1 MRNLLLIIMLFLGVS
16 CKQDGPVEPV
26 TPETEFK
33 VTLPDGIKNEWE
45 IGDKISVISL
55 KNGSIATVDSFAAQS
70 KGRTVSFSGSYT
82 GAANASLLVVYP
94 AMENTSGKVYE
105 SAPLYDNDGGFFRV
119 VEGTGYVLF
128 APKEGMTVMQ
138 QKNDDASGLE
148 QICFLMTGSS
158 AAILQSEGEVSL
170 QEKTSLVRLELD
182 ASALGKGET
191 VKSVSLAMDE
201 GTPFTV
207 YRGSI
212 SLTGSGSQWVTN
224 EPSGRFEMSLGNFVP
239 GKTLS
244 VYVPVFPNVG
254 NASLAGAS
262 ERMLSVRVKTDNGTA
277 YAAYHII
284 PAGSRDYGL
293 AAGNNLNIQAK
304 LDLSNE
310 VDSEEPV
317 IKSVRK
323 IMEKGVSG
331 IYKDGDV
338 LYVGA
343 AGILYSLDISDPK
356 DPKQIGSVTFPGSV
370 RQVTVCN
377 GKAVVSARDTG
388 VWIFDV
394 SDPAHISLITRYD
407 GIELS
412 TGIDMAGDCIFVGE
426 RQTGVEFV
434 DARDLSKP
442 QHIRVI
448 KTPESQTVF
457 YQNGYLYSGEWA
469 AGQVSIFN
477 AKDMNNIQLVKTINL
492 QGYGDGLWVT
502 GDRLYA
508 STGHHH
514 KNHAPKVQD
523 GDGHGVEIW
532 DVSNP
537 ENPVFISR
545 VEFDIFYRSG
555 ADWWLVR
562 PSGDGKTLFCG
573 DVFNGLYVV
582 DITNERSPK
591 IIHHWEPLGNSPS
604 NKKNAVNSIALADGV
619 AYVSV
624 GNEGLYLMESSRARS
639 SKRDRGTP
647 PVNLSA
653 RYRYDT
659 PSDSHFNAWVP
670 DRRGAVKGAAAYG
683 DALFVGCGDAGL
695 YTVRKNS
702 SGKLYSTAHLDIP
715 FAGGVAIQGDKLYV
729 ARGHEGL
736 GVYRIGSDLSL
747 TQIDLLKTKLNPSN
761 PADQFSYWVSVP
773 NDKYVANGCRKSGY
787 QFIATTGTSEK
798 PTYTFQRQYSLNL
811 NYNRYISDKASTEG
825 KLVYATRSGLVW
837 VDLSSTSSVPSP
849 VVNEDLK
856 NNLTE
861 GATLYRNNQ
870 FLLTRSQTLCTI
882 APGGSEILQT
892 SEANNAFTGIPRW
905 ESGYDVLVCNFV
917 NRFVSKIDTRNFASP
932 SLEFTE
938 STIGYPEPGI
948 FWNGKCVVPCG
959 YQGLLVEK

>member
-1 MRNLLLIIMLFLGVS
+1 MRNLLIILMLFLGVS
-16 CKQDGPVEPV
+16 CKQEGPVEPV
-26 TPETEFK
+26 APETAFK
-33 VTLPDGIKNEWE
+33 VTLPDGLKKEWE
-45 IGDKISVISL
+45 TGDKISVISL
-55 KNGSIATVDSFAAQS
+55 KNGSIATVDSFTACN
-70 KGRTVSFSGSYT
+70 KGRSVSFSGNYT

-105 SAPLYDNDGGFFRV
+105 SAPLHGNETGFFRA

-128 APKEGMTVMQ
+128 APKEGMTFIQ
-138 QKNDDASGLE
+138 QKNDDTTGLE

-158 AAILQSEGEVSL
+158 AAILKADGEVTL
-170 QEKTSLVRLELD
+170 QEKTSILRLELD
-182 ASALGKGET
+182 SSALGKGET
-191 VKSVSLAMDE
+191 VKSVSLIMSD
-201 GTPFTV
+201 GTPFTSC
-207 YRGSI
+207 RGSL
-212 SLTGSGSQWVTN
+212 SLTGSSSQWVTN
-224 EPSGRFEMSLGNFVP
+224 DPSSRFDIDLGNFVP
-239 GKTLS
+239 GNILS
-244 VYVPVFPNVG
+244 IYVPIFPNAAD
-254 NASLAGAS
+254 ASLAGVS
-262 ERMLSVRVKTDNGTA
+262 DRMLSVRVRTDNGTA
-277 YAAYHII
+277 YAASHVI
-284 PAGSRDYGL
+284 PAGSKDYGL
-293 AAGNNLNIQAK
+293 AAGRQVDIQLK
-304 LDLSNE
+304 LAVSHE
-310 VDSEEPV
+310 VEPEGPV
-317 IKSVRK
+317 IKSVKK
-323 IMEKGVSG
+323 IMEKGVTSL
-331 IYKDGDV
+331 YKDGDV

-343 AGILYSLDISDPK
+343 AGVLYSLDISDPK
-356 DPKQIGSVTFPGSV
+356 NPKQVGSVTFPGSV

-394 SDPAHISLITRYD
+394 SDPANMSLITRYD

-457 YQNGYLYSGEWA
+457 YQNGYLYSGEWS

-477 AKDMNNIQLVKTINL
+477 AKDMSNIQLVKTINL

-545 VEFDIFYRSG
+545 VEFDIFYISG

-582 DITNERSPK
+582 DITNERTPK

-624 GNEGLYLMESSRARS
+624 GNEGLYLMESSRAKS

-695 YTVRKNS
+695 YTVKKNS
-702 SGKLYSTAHLDIP
+702 SGKLYSTARLDIP

-747 TQIDLLKTKLNPSN
+747 TQIDLLKTKLNPSR
-761 PADQFSYWVSVP
+761 PADQFSYWVSAP
-773 NDKYVANGCRKSGY
+773 NDKYVVNGCRKSGY
-787 QFIATTGTSEK
+787 QFLAITGSSAK
-798 PTYTFQRQYSLNL
+798 PTYTFRRQYGLNVS
-811 NYNRYISDKASTEG
+811 YNRYISEKTSSDGFLA
-825 KLVYATRSGLVW
+825 YATRSGLAW
-837 VDLSSTSSVPSP
+837 INLNNTSAVAAPE
-849 VVNEDLK
+849 VREDLK

-861 GATLYRNNQ
+861 GATLYRDNK
-870 FLLTRSQTLCTI
+870 FLLTRSHSLCTI
-882 APGGSEILQT
+882 APGGSEIIQT
-892 SEANNAFTGIPRW
+892 SEANPAFAGIPRW

-932 SLEFTE
+932 SLTFTE
-938 STIGYPEPGI
+938 STVGYPEPGI

>member
-1 MRNLLLIIMLFLGVS
+1 MRNLLIILMLFLGVS
-16 CKQDGPVEPV
+16 CKQEEPVEPV
-26 TPETEFK
+26 APETVFT
-33 VTLPDGIKNEWE
+33 VTLPDGLKKEWE
-45 IGDKISVISL
+45 TGDKISVISL
-55 KNGSIATVDSFAAQS
+55 KNGSIATVDSFTARS
-70 KGRTVSFSGSYT
+70 KGRSVSFSGNYT

-105 SAPLYDNDGGFFRV
+105 SAPLYGNETGFFRA

-128 APKEGMTVMQ
+128 APKEGMTFIQ
-138 QKNDDASGLE
+138 QKNDDTTGLE
-148 QICFLMTGSS
+148 RICFLMTGSS
-158 AAILQSEGEVSL
+158 AAILKADGEVTL
-170 QEKTSLVRLELD
+170 QEKTSILRLELD
-182 ASALGKGET
+182 SSALGKGET
-191 VKSVSLAMDE
+191 VKSVSLIMSD
-201 GTPFTV
+201 GTPFTSC
-207 YRGSI
+207 RGSL
-212 SLTGSGSQWVTN
+212 SLTGSSSQWVTN
-224 EPSGRFEMSLGNFVP
+224 DPSSRFDIDLGNFVP
-239 GKTLS
+239 GNILS
-244 VYVPVFPNVG
+244 IYVPIFPNAAD
-254 NASLAGAS
+254 ASLAGVS
-262 ERMLSVRVKTDNGTA
+262 DRMLSVRVRTDNGTA
-277 YAAYHII
+277 YAASHVI
-284 PAGSRDYGL
+284 PAGSKDYGL
-293 AAGNNLNIQAK
+293 AAGRQVDIQAK
-304 LDLSNE
+304 LAISHE
-310 VDSEEPV
+310 AEPEEPV
-317 IKSVRK
+317 IKSVKK
-323 IMEKGVSG
+323 IMDKGVTG
-331 IYKDGDV
+331 LYKDGDV

-343 AGILYSLDISDPK
+343 AGVLYSLDISDPK
-356 DPKQIGSVTFPGSV
+356 NPKQVGSVTFPGSV

-394 SDPAHISLITRYD
+394 SDPANMSLITRYD

-457 YQNGYLYSGEWA
+457 YQNGYLYSGEWS

-477 AKDMNNIQLVKTINL
+477 AKDMSNIQLVKTINL

-545 VEFDIFYRSG
+545 VEFDIFYISG

-582 DITNERSPK
+582 DITNERNPK

-624 GNEGLYLMESSRARS
+624 GNEGLYLMESSRAKS
-639 SKRDRGTP
+639 SRRDRGTP

-695 YTVRKNS
+695 YTVKKNS
-702 SGKLYSTAHLDIP
+702 SGKLYSTARLDIP

-747 TQIDLLKTKLNPSN
+747 TQIDLLKTKLNPSR
-761 PADQFSYWVSVP
+761 PADQFSYWVSAP
-773 NDKYVANGCRKSGY
+773 NDKYVVNGCRKSGY
-787 QFIATTGTSEK
+787 QFLAITGSSAQ
-798 PTYTFQRQYSLNL
+798 PTYTFRRQYGLNVS
-811 NYNRYISDKASTEG
+811 YNRYISEKTSTDG
-825 KLVYATRSGLVW
+825 FLAYATRSGLAW
-837 VDLSSTSSVPSP
+837 INLNNTSAVAAPE
-849 VVNEDLK
+849 VREDLK

-861 GATLYRNNQ
+861 GATLYRDNK
-870 FLLTRSQTLCTI
+870 FLLTRSHSLCTI
-882 APGGSEILQT
+882 APGGSEIIQT
-892 SEANNAFTGIPRW
+892 SEANPAFAGIPRW

-932 SLEFTE
+932 SLTFTE
-938 STIGYPEPGI
+938 STVGYPEPGI

>member
-1 MRNLLLIIMLFLGVS
+1 MRNLLIILMLFLGVS
-16 CKQDGPVEPV
+16 CKQEGPVEPV
-26 TPETEFK
+26 APETVFK
-33 VTLPDGIKNEWE
+33 ATLPDGLKKEWE
-45 IGDKISVISL
+45 TGDKISVISL
-55 KNGSIATVDSFAAQS
+55 KNGSIATVDSFTARS
-70 KGRTVSFSGSYT
+70 KGRSVSFSGNYT

-105 SAPLYDNDGGFFRV
+105 SAPLYGNETGFFRA

-128 APKEGMTVMQ
+128 APKEGMTFIQ
-138 QKNDDASGLE
+138 QKNDDTTGLE

-158 AAILQSEGEVSL
+158 AAILKADGEVTL
-170 QEKTSLVRLELD
+170 QEKTSILRLELD
-182 ASALGKGET
+182 SSALGKGET
-191 VKSVSLAMDE
+191 VKSVSLIMSD
-201 GTPFTV
+201 GTPFTSC
-207 YRGSI
+207 RGSL
-212 SLTGSGSQWVTN
+212 SLTGSSSQWVTN
-224 EPSGRFEMSLGNFVP
+224 DPSSRFDIDLGNFVP
-239 GKTLS
+239 GNILS
-244 VYVPVFPNVG
+244 IYVPIFPNAAD
-254 NASLAGAS
+254 ASLAGVS
-262 ERMLSVRVKTDNGTA
+262 DRMLSVRVRTDNGTA
-277 YAAYHII
+277 YAASHVI
-284 PAGSRDYGL
+284 PAGSKDYGL
-293 AAGNNLNIQAK
+293 AAGRQVDIQLK
-304 LDLSNE
+304 LAVSHE
-310 VDSEEPV
+310 VEPEEPV
-317 IKSVRK
+317 IKSVKK
-323 IMEKGVSG
+323 IMDKGVTG
-331 IYKDGDV
+331 LYKDGDV

-343 AGILYSLDISDPK
+343 AGVLYSLDISDPK
-356 DPKQIGSVTFPGSV
+356 NPKQVGSVTFPGSV

-377 GKAVVSARDTG
+377 GKAVVSGRDTG

-394 SDPAHISLITRYD
+394 SDPANMSLITRYD

-457 YQNGYLYSGEWA
+457 YQNGYLYSGEWS

-545 VEFDIFYRSG
+545 VEFDIFYISG

-582 DITNERSPK
+582 DITNERNPK

-624 GNEGLYLMESSRARS
+624 GNEGLYLMESSRAKS

-695 YTVRKNS
+695 YTVKKNS
-702 SGKLYSTAHLDIP
+702 SGKLYSTARLDIP

-747 TQIDLLKTKLNPSN
+747 TQIDLLKTKLNPSK
-761 PADQFSYWVSVP
+761 PADQFSYWVSAP
-773 NDKYVANGCRKSGY
+773 NDKYVVNGCRKSGY
-787 QFIATTGTSEK
+787 QFLAITGSSAQ
-798 PTYTFQRQYSLNL
+798 PTYTFRRQYGLNVS
-811 NYNRYISDKASTEG
+811 YNRYISEKTSTDG
-825 KLVYATRSGLVW
+825 FLAYATRSGLAW
-837 VDLSSTSSVPSP
+837 INLNNTSAVAAPE
-849 VVNEDLK
+849 VREDLK

-861 GATLYRNNQ
+861 GATLYRDNK
-870 FLLTRSQTLCTI
+870 FLLTRSHSLCTI
-882 APGGSEILQT
+882 APGGSEIIQT
-892 SEANNAFTGIPRW
+892 SEANNAFAGIPRW

-932 SLEFTE
+932 SLTFTE
-938 STIGYPEPGI
+938 STVGYPEPGI

>member
-1 MRNLLLIIMLFLGVS
+1 MRNLLIILMLFLGVS
-16 CKQDGPVEPV
+16 CKQEEPVEPV
-26 TPETEFK
+26 APETVFT
-33 VTLPDGIKNEWE
+33 VTLPDGLKKEWE
-45 IGDKISVISL
+45 TGDKISVISL
-55 KNGSIATVDSFAAQS
+55 KNGSVATVDSFTARS
-70 KGRTVSFSGSYT
+70 KGRSVSFSGNYT

-105 SAPLYDNDGGFFRV
+105 SAPLYGNETGFFRA

-128 APKEGMTVMQ
+128 APKEGMTFIQ
-138 QKNDDASGLE
+138 QKNDDTTGLE

-158 AAILQSEGEVSL
+158 AAILKADGEVTL
-170 QEKTSLVRLELD
+170 QEKTSILRLELD
-182 ASALGKGET
+182 SSALGKGET
-191 VKSVSLAMDE
+191 VKSVSLIMSD
-201 GTPFTV
+201 GTPFTSC
-207 YRGSI
+207 RGSL
-212 SLTGSGSQWVTN
+212 SLTGSSSQWVTN
-224 EPSGRFEMSLGNFVP
+224 DPSSRFDIDLGNFVP
-239 GKTLS
+239 GDILS
-244 VYVPVFPNVG
+244 IYVPIFPNAAD
-254 NASLAGAS
+254 ASLAGVS
-262 ERMLSVRVKTDNGTA
+262 DRMLSVRVRTDNGTA
-277 YAAYHII
+277 YAASHVI
-284 PAGSRDYGL
+284 PAGSKDYGL
-293 AAGNNLNIQAK
+293 AAGRQVDIQLK
-304 LDLSNE
+304 LAVSHE
-310 VDSEEPV
+310 VEPEEPV
-317 IKSVRK
+317 IKSVKK
-323 IMEKGVSG
+323 IMEKGVTG
-331 IYKDGDV
+331 LYKDGNV

-343 AGILYSLDISDPK
+343 AGVLYSLDISDPK
-356 DPKQIGSVTFPGSV
+356 NPKQVGSVTFPGSV

-377 GKAVVSARDTG
+377 GKAVVSGRDTG

-394 SDPAHISLITRYD
+394 SDPANMSLITRYD

-457 YQNGYLYSGEWA
+457 YQNGYLYSGEWS

-545 VEFDIFYRSG
+545 VEFDIFYISG

-582 DITNERSPK
+582 DITNERNPK

-624 GNEGLYLMESSRARS
+624 GNEGLYLMESSRAKS

-695 YTVRKNS
+695 YTVKKNS
-702 SGKLYSTAHLDIP
+702 SGKLYSTARLDIP

-747 TQIDLLKTKLNPSN
+747 TQIDLLKTKLNPSK
-761 PADQFSYWVSVP
+761 PADQFSYWVSAP
-773 NDKYVANGCRKSGY
+773 NDKYVVNGCRKSGY
-787 QFIATTGTSEK
+787 QFLAITGSSAQ
-798 PTYTFQRQYSLNL
+798 PTYTFRRQYGLNVS
-811 NYNRYISDKASTEG
+811 YNRYISEKTSSDGFLA
-825 KLVYATRSGLVW
+825 YATRSGLAW
-837 VDLSSTSSVPSP
+837 INLNNTSAVAAPE
-849 VVNEDLK
+849 VREDLK

-861 GATLYRNNQ
+861 GATLYRDNK
-870 FLLTRSQTLCTI
+870 FLLTRSHSLCTI
-882 APGGSEILQT
+882 APGGSEIIQT
-892 SEANNAFTGIPRW
+892 SEANNAFAGIPRW

-932 SLEFTE
+932 SLTFTE
-938 STIGYPEPGI
+938 STVGYPEPGI

>member
-1 MRNLLLIIMLFLGVS
+1 MRNLLIILMLFLGVS
-16 CKQDGPVEPV
+16 CKQEEPVEPV
-26 TPETEFK
+26 APETVFK
-33 VTLPDGIKNEWE
+33 VTLPDGLKKEWE
-45 IGDKISVISL
+45 TGDKISVISL
-55 KNGSIATVDSFAAQS
+55 KNGSIATVDSFTARS
-70 KGRTVSFSGSYT
+70 KGRSVSFSGNYT

-105 SAPLYDNDGGFFRV
+105 SAPLYGNETGFFRA

-128 APKEGMTVMQ
+128 APKEGMTFIQ
-138 QKNDDASGLE
+138 QKNDDTTGLE

-158 AAILQSEGEVSL
+158 AAILKADGEVTL
-170 QEKTSLVRLELD
+170 QEKTSILRLELD
-182 ASALGKGET
+182 SSALGKGET
-191 VKSVSLAMDE
+191 VKSMSLIMSD
-201 GTPFTV
+201 GTPFTSC
-207 YRGSI
+207 RGSL
-212 SLTGSGSQWVTN
+212 SLTGSSSQWVTN
-224 EPSGRFEMSLGNFVP
+224 DPSSRFDIDLGNFVP
-239 GKTLS
+239 GNILS
-244 VYVPVFPNVG
+244 IYVPIFPNAAD
-254 NASLAGAS
+254 ASLAGVS
-262 ERMLSVRVKTDNGTA
+262 DRMLSVRVRTDNGTA
-277 YAAYHII
+277 YAASHVI
-284 PAGSRDYGL
+284 PAGSKDYGL
-293 AAGNNLNIQAK
+293 AAGRQVDIQAK
-304 LDLSNE
+304 LAISHE
-310 VDSEEPV
+310 AEPEEPV
-317 IKSVRK
+317 IKSVKK
-323 IMEKGVSG
+323 IMEKGVTSL
-331 IYKDGDV
+331 YKDGDV

-343 AGILYSLDISDPK
+343 AGVLYSLDISDPK
-356 DPKQIGSVTFPGSV
+356 NPKQVGSVTFPGSV

-394 SDPAHISLITRYD
+394 SDPANMSLITRYD

-457 YQNGYLYSGEWA
+457 YQNGYLYSGEWS

-477 AKDMNNIQLVKTINL
+477 AKDMSNIQLVKTINL

-545 VEFDIFYRSG
+545 VEFDIFYISG

-582 DITNERSPK
+582 DITNERNPK

-624 GNEGLYLMESSRARS
+624 GNEGLYLMESSRAKS

-695 YTVRKNS
+695 YTVKKNS
-702 SGKLYSTAHLDIP
+702 SGKLYSTARLDIP

-747 TQIDLLKTKLNPSN
+747 TQIDLLKTKLNPSK
-761 PADQFSYWVSVP
+761 PADQFSYWVSAP
-773 NDKYVANGCRKSGY
+773 NDKYVVNGCRKSGY
-787 QFIATTGTSEK
+787 QFLAITGSSAK
-798 PTYTFQRQYSLNL
+798 PTYTFRRQYGLNVS
-811 NYNRYISDKASTEG
+811 YNRYISEKTSTDG
-825 KLVYATRSGLVW
+825 FLAYATRSGLAW
-837 VDLSSTSSVPSP
+837 INLNNTSAVAAPE
-849 VVNEDLK
+849 VREDLK

-861 GATLYRNNQ
+861 GATLYRDNK
-870 FLLTRSQTLCTI
+870 FLLTRSHSLCTI
-882 APGGSEILQT
+882 APGGSEIIQT
-892 SEANNAFTGIPRW
+892 SEANPAFAGIPRW

-932 SLEFTE
+932 SLTFTE
-938 STIGYPEPGI
+938 STVGYPEPGI

>member
-1 MRNLLLIIMLFLGVS
+1 MRNLLIILMLFLGVS
-16 CKQDGPVEPV
+16 CKQEGPVEPV
-26 TPETEFK
+26 APETVFK
-33 VTLPDGIKNEWE
+33 ATLPDGLKKEWE
-45 IGDKISVISL
+45 TGDKISVISL
-55 KNGSIATVDSFAAQS
+55 KNGSIATVDSFTARS
-70 KGRTVSFSGSYT
+70 KGRSVSFSGNYT

-105 SAPLYDNDGGFFRV
+105 SAPLYGNETGFFRA

-128 APKEGMTVMQ
+128 APKEGMTFIQ
-138 QKNDDASGLE
+138 QKNDDTTGLE
-148 QICFLMTGSS
+148 QICFLMIGSS
-158 AAILQSEGEVSL
+158 AAILKADGEVTL
-170 QEKTSLVRLELD
+170 QEKTSILRLELD
-182 ASALGKGET
+182 SSALGKGET
-191 VKSVSLAMDE
+191 VKSMSLIMSD
-201 GTPFTV
+201 GTPFTSC
-207 YRGSI
+207 RGSL
-212 SLTGSGSQWVTN
+212 SLTGSSSQWVTN
-224 EPSGRFEMSLGNFVP
+224 DPSSRFDIDLGNFVP
-239 GKTLS
+239 GNILS
-244 VYVPVFPNVG
+244 IYVPIFPNAAD
-254 NASLAGAS
+254 ASLAGVS
-262 ERMLSVRVKTDNGTA
+262 DRMLSVRVRTDNGTA
-277 YAAYHII
+277 YAASHVI
-284 PAGSRDYGL
+284 PAGSKDYGL
-293 AAGNNLNIQAK
+293 AAGRQVDIQAK
-304 LDLSNE
+304 LAISHE
-310 VDSEEPV
+310 AEPEEPV
-317 IKSVRK
+317 IKSVKK
-323 IMEKGVSG
+323 IMEKGVTG
-331 IYKDGDV
+331 LYKDGDV

-343 AGILYSLDISDPK
+343 AGVLYSLDISDPK
-356 DPKQIGSVTFPGSV
+356 NPKQVGSVTFPGSV

-377 GKAVVSARDTG
+377 GKAVVSGRDTG

-394 SDPAHISLITRYD
+394 SDPANMSLITRYD

-457 YQNGYLYSGEWA
+457 YQNGYLYSGEWS

-545 VEFDIFYRSG
+545 VEFDIFYISG

-582 DITNERSPK
+582 DITNERNPK

-624 GNEGLYLMESSRARS
+624 GNEGLYLMESSRAKS
-639 SKRDRGTP
+639 SRRDRGTP

-695 YTVRKNS
+695 YTVKKNS
-702 SGKLYSTAHLDIP
+702 SGKLYSTARLDIP

-736 GVYRIGSDLSL
+736 GVYRIGADLSL
-747 TQIDLLKTKLNPSN
+747 TQIELLKTQLNPSR
-761 PADQFSYWVSVP
+761 PADQFSYWVSAP
-773 NDKYVANGCRKSGY
+773 NDKYVVNGCRKSGY
-787 QFIATTGTSEK
+787 QFLAITGSSAK
-798 PTYTFQRQYSLNL
+798 PTYTFRRQYALNVS
-811 NYNRYISDKASTEG
+811 YNRYISEKTSSDGFLA
-825 KLVYATRSGLVW
+825 YATRSGLAW
-837 VDLSSTSSVPSP
+837 INLNNTSAVAAPE
-849 VVNEDLK
+849 VREDLK

-861 GATLYRNNQ
+861 GATLYRDNK
-870 FLLTRSQTLCTI
+870 FLLTRSHSLCTI
-882 APGGSEILQT
+882 APGGSEIIQT
-892 SEANNAFTGIPRW
+892 SEANPAFAGIPRW

-932 SLEFTE
+932 SLTFTE
-938 STIGYPEPGI
+938 STVGYPEPGI

>member
-1 MRNLLLIIMLFLGVS
+1 MRNLLIILMLFLGVS
-16 CKQDGPVEPV
+16 CKQEGPVEPV
-26 TPETEFK
+26 APETVFK
-33 VTLPDGIKNEWE
+33 VTLPDGLKKEWE
-45 IGDKISVISL
+45 TGDKISVISL
-55 KNGSIATVDSFAAQS
+55 KNGSIATVDSFTARS
-70 KGRTVSFSGSYT
+70 KGRSVSFSGNYT

-105 SAPLYDNDGGFFRV
+105 SAPLYGNETGFFRA

-128 APKEGMTVMQ
+128 APKEGMTFIQ
-138 QKNDDASGLE
+138 QKNDDTTGLE

-158 AAILQSEGEVSL
+158 AAILKADGDVTL
-170 QEKTSLVRLELD
+170 QEKTSILRLELD
-182 ASALGKGET
+182 SSALGKGET
-191 VKSVSLAMDE
+191 VKSVSLIMSD
-201 GTPFTV
+201 GTPFTSC
-207 YRGSI
+207 RGSL
-212 SLTGSGSQWVTN
+212 SLTGSSSQWVTN
-224 EPSGRFEMSLGNFVP
+224 DPSSRFDIDLGNFVP
-239 GKTLS
+239 GNILS
-244 VYVPVFPNVG
+244 IYVPIFPNAAD
-254 NASLAGAS
+254 ASLAGVS
-262 ERMLSVRVKTDNGTA
+262 DRMLSVRVRTDNGTA
-277 YAAYHII
+277 YAASYVI
-284 PAGSRDYGL
+284 PAGSKDYGL
-293 AAGNNLNIQAK
+293 AAGRQVDIQAK
-304 LDLSNE
+304 LAISHE
-310 VDSEEPV
+310 AEPEEPV
-317 IKSVRK
+317 IKSVKK
-323 IMEKGVSG
+323 IMEKGVTG
-331 IYKDGDV
+331 LYKDGDV

-343 AGILYSLDISDPK
+343 AGVLYSLDISDPK
-356 DPKQIGSVTFPGSV
+356 NPKQVGSVTFPGSV

-377 GKAVVSARDTG
+377 GKAVVSGRDTG

-394 SDPAHISLITRYD
+394 SDPANMSLITRYD

-457 YQNGYLYSGEWA
+457 YQNGYLYSGEWS

-477 AKDMNNIQLVKTINL
+477 AKDMSNIQLVKTINL

-545 VEFDIFYRSG
+545 VEFDIFYISG

-582 DITNERSPK
+582 DITNERNPK

-624 GNEGLYLMESSRARS
+624 GNEGLYLMESSRAKS
-639 SKRDRGTP
+639 SRRDRGTP

-695 YTVRKNS
+695 YTVKKNS
-702 SGKLYSTAHLDIP
+702 SGKLYSTARLDIP

-747 TQIDLLKTKLNPSN
+747 TQIDLLKTKLNPSK
-761 PADQFSYWVSVP
+761 PADQFSYWVSAP
-773 NDKYVANGCRKSGY
+773 NDKYVVNGCRKSGY
-787 QFIATTGTSEK
+787 QFLAITGSSAQ
-798 PTYTFQRQYSLNL
+798 PTYTFRRQYGLNVS
-811 NYNRYISDKASTEG
+811 YNRYISEKTSTDG
-825 KLVYATRSGLVW
+825 FLAYATRSGLAW
-837 VDLSSTSSVPSP
+837 INLNNTSAVAAPE
-849 VVNEDLK
+849 VREDLK

-861 GATLYRNNQ
+861 GATLYRDNK
-870 FLLTRSQTLCTI
+870 FLLTRSHSLCTI
-882 APGGSEILQT
+882 APGGSEIIQT
-892 SEANNAFTGIPRW
+892 SEANPAFAGIPRW

-932 SLEFTE
+932 SLTFTE
-938 STIGYPEPGI
+938 STVGYPEPGI

>member
-1 MRNLLLIIMLFLGVS
+1 MRNLLIILMLFLGVS
-16 CKQDGPVEPV
+16 CKQEEPVEPV
-26 TPETEFK
+26 APETVFK
-33 VTLPDGIKNEWE
+33 VTLPDGLKKEWE
-45 IGDKISVISL
+45 TGDKISVISL
-55 KNGSIATVDSFAAQS
+55 KNGSIATVDSFTARS
-70 KGRTVSFSGSYT
+70 KGRSVSFSGSYT

-105 SAPLYDNDGGFFRV
+105 SAPLYGNETGFFRA

-128 APKEGMTVMQ
+128 APKEGMTFIQ
-138 QKNDDASGLE
+138 QKNDDTTGLE

-158 AAILQSEGEVSL
+158 AAILKADGEVTL
-170 QEKTSLVRLELD
+170 QEKTSILRLELD
-182 ASALGKGET
+182 SSALGKGET
-191 VKSVSLAMDE
+191 VKSVSLIMSD
-201 GTPFTV
+201 GTPFTSC
-207 YRGSI
+207 RGSL
-212 SLTGSGSQWVTN
+212 SLTGSSQWVTN
-224 EPSGRFEMSLGNFVP
+224 DPSSRFDIDLGNFIP
-239 GKTLS
+239 GNILS
-244 VYVPVFPNVG
+244 IYVPIFPNAAD
-254 NASLAGAS
+254 ASLAGVS
-262 ERMLSVRVKTDNGTA
+262 DRILSVRVRTDNGTA
-277 YAAYHII
+277 YAASHVI
-284 PAGSRDYGL
+284 PAGSKDYGL
-293 AAGNNLNIQAK
+293 AAGRQVDIQLK
-304 LDLSNE
+304 LAVSHE
-310 VDSEEPV
+310 VEPEGPV
-317 IKSVRK
+317 IKSVKK
-323 IMEKGVSG
+323 IMEKGVTG
-331 IYKDGDV
+331 LYKDGDV

-343 AGILYSLDISDPK
+343 AGVLYSLDISDPK
-356 DPKQIGSVTFPGSV
+356 NPKQVGSVTFPGSV

-377 GKAVVSARDTG
+377 GKAVVSGRDTG

-394 SDPAHISLITRYD
+394 SDPANMSLITRYD

-457 YQNGYLYSGEWA
+457 YQNGYLYSGEWS

-477 AKDMNNIQLVKTINL
+477 AKDMSNIQLVKTINL

-545 VEFDIFYRSG
+545 VEFDIFYISG

-624 GNEGLYLMESSRARS
+624 GNEGLYLMESSRAKS

-695 YTVRKNS
+695 YTVKKNS
-702 SGKLYSTAHLDIP
+702 SGKLYSTARLDIP

-736 GVYRIGSDLSL
+736 GVYRIGADLSL
-747 TQIDLLKTKLNPSN
+747 TQIDLLKTKLNPSR
-761 PADQFSYWVSVP
+761 PADQFSYWVSAP
-773 NDKYVANGCRKSGY
+773 NDKYVVNGCRKSGY
-787 QFIATTGTSEK
+787 QFLAITGSSAQ
-798 PTYTFQRQYSLNL
+798 PTYTFRRQYGLNVS
-811 NYNRYISDKASTEG
+811 YNRYISEKTSTDG
-825 KLVYATRSGLVW
+825 FLAYATRSGLAW
-837 VDLSSTSSVPSP
+837 INLNNTSAVAAPE
-849 VVNEDLK
+849 VREDLK

-861 GATLYRNNQ
+861 GATLYRDNK
-870 FLLTRSQTLCTI
+870 FLLTRSHSLCTI
-882 APGGSEILQT
+882 APGGSEIIQT
-892 SEANNAFTGIPRW
+892 SEANPAFAGIPRW

-932 SLEFTE
+932 SLTFTE
-938 STIGYPEPGI
+938 STVGYPEPGI

>member
-1 MRNLLLIIMLFLGVS
+1 MRNLLIILMLFLGVS
-16 CKQDGPVEPV
+16 CKQEGPVEPV
-26 TPETEFK
+26 APETVFK
-33 VTLPDGIKNEWE
+33 ATLPDGLKKEWE
-45 IGDKISVISL
+45 AGDKISVISL
-55 KNGSIATVDSFAAQS
+55 KNGSIATVDSFTARS
-70 KGRTVSFSGSYT
+70 KGRSVSFSGNYT

-105 SAPLYDNDGGFFRV
+105 SAPLYGNETGFFRA

-128 APKEGMTVMQ
+128 APKEGMTFIQ
-138 QKNDDASGLE
+138 QKNDDTTGLE

-158 AAILQSEGEVSL
+158 AAILKADGEVTL
-170 QEKTSLVRLELD
+170 QEKTSILRLELD
-182 ASALGKGET
+182 SSALGKGET
-191 VKSVSLAMDE
+191 VKSVSLIMSD
-201 GTPFTV
+201 GTPFTSC
-207 YRGSI
+207 RGSL
-212 SLTGSGSQWVTN
+212 SLTGSSSQWVTN
-224 EPSGRFEMSLGNFVP
+224 DPSSRFDIDLGNFVP
-239 GKTLS
+239 GNILS
-244 VYVPVFPNVG
+244 IYVPIFPNAAD
-254 NASLAGAS
+254 ASLAGVS
-262 ERMLSVRVKTDNGTA
+262 DRMLSVRVRTDNGTA
-277 YAAYHII
+277 YAASHVI
-284 PAGSRDYGL
+284 PAGSKDYGL
-293 AAGNNLNIQAK
+293 AAGRQVDIQAK
-304 LDLSNE
+304 LAISHE
-310 VDSEEPV
+310 AEPEEPV
-317 IKSVRK
+317 IKSVKK
-323 IMEKGVSG
+323 IMEKGVTG
-331 IYKDGDV
+331 LYKDGDV

-343 AGILYSLDISDPK
+343 AGVLYSLDISDPK
-356 DPKQIGSVTFPGSV
+356 NPKQVGSVTFPGSV

-377 GKAVVSARDTG
+377 GKAVVSGRDTG

-394 SDPAHISLITRYD
+394 SDPANMSLITRYD

-457 YQNGYLYSGEWA
+457 YQNGYLYSGEWS

-477 AKDMNNIQLVKTINL
+477 AKDMSNIQLVKTINL

-545 VEFDIFYRSG
+545 VEFDIFYISG

-624 GNEGLYLMESSRARS
+624 GNEGLYLMESSRAKS

-695 YTVRKNS
+695 YTVKKNS
-702 SGKLYSTAHLDIP
+702 SGKLYSTARLDIP

-736 GVYRIGSDLSL
+736 GVYRIGADLSL
-747 TQIDLLKTKLNPSN
+747 TQIDLLKTKLNPSK
-761 PADQFSYWVSVP
+761 PADQFSYWVSAP
-773 NDKYVANGCRKSGY
+773 NDKYVVNGCRKSGY
-787 QFIATTGTSEK
+787 QFLAITGSSAQ
-798 PTYTFQRQYSLNL
+798 PTYTFRRQYGLNVS
-811 NYNRYISDKASTEG
+811 YNRYISEKTSSDGFLA
-825 KLVYATRSGLVW
+825 YATRSGLAW
-837 VDLSSTSSVPSP
+837 INLNNTSAVAAPE
-849 VVNEDLK
+849 VREDLK

-861 GATLYRNNQ
+861 GATLYRDNK
-870 FLLTRSQTLCTI
+870 FLLTRSHSLCTI
-882 APGGSEILQT
+882 APGGSEIIQT
-892 SEANNAFTGIPRW
+892 SEANPAFAGIPRW

-932 SLEFTE
+932 SLTFTE
-938 STIGYPEPGI
+938 STVGYPEPGI

>member
-1 MRNLLLIIMLFLGVS
+1 MLFLGVS

-26 TPETEFK
+26 IPETVFK
-33 VTLPDGIKNEWE
+33 VTLPDGVKKEWNT
-45 IGDKISVISL
+45 GDKISVISL
-55 KNGSIATVDSFAAQS
+55 KNGSIATVDSFAAQG
-70 KGRTVSFSGSYT
+70 KGRTVNFSGSYT
-82 GAANASLLVVYP
+82 GAVNASLLVVYP

-105 SAPLYDNDGGFFRV
+105 SASLYGNDGGFFRV

-128 APKEGMTVMQ
+128 APKEGMTFMQ

-148 QICFLMTGSS
+148 PISFMMTGSS

-170 QEKTSLVRLELD
+170 QEKTSLIKLELD
-182 ASALGKGET
+182 ASALAKGET
-191 VKSVSLAMDE
+191 VMSVSLVMSE
-201 GTPFTV
+201 GTPFTI
-207 YRGSI
+207 YRGSL
-212 SLTGSGSQWVTN
+212 SLTGSSSQWVTN
-224 EPSGRFEMSLGNFVP
+224 EPSGRFDLSLGEFVP
-239 GKTLS
+239 GNKLT
-244 VYVPVFPNVG
+244 VYVPVFTNG
-254 NASLAGAS
+254 SAASLAGVS
-262 ERMLSVRVKTDNGTA
+262 ERMLSIKVKTSGAT
-277 YAAYHII
+277 YGAAITI
-284 PAGSRDYGL
+284 PASSRDYSLVLGSQID
-293 AAGNNLNIQAK
+293 IQTK
-304 LDLSNE
+304 LEVSNE
-310 VDSEEPV
+310 VEPDEPV

-331 IYKDGDV
+331 LYKDGDY
-338 LYVGA
+338 LYVGTN
-343 AGILYSLDISDPK
+343 GVLYSLDISDPK

-377 GKAVVSARDTG
+377 GKAVVSARETG

-394 SDPAHISLITRYD
+394 SDPANMSLITRYD

-434 DARDLSKP
+434 DARDLTKP

-514 KNHAPKVQD
+514 RNHAQKEQD

-545 VEFDIFYRSG
+545 VEFDIFYISG

-582 DITNERSPK
+582 DITNERNPK
-591 IIHHWEPLGNSPS
+591 IIHHWEPLGNSPT

-624 GNEGLYLMESSRARS
+624 GNEGLYLMESSRAKS

-653 RYRYDT
+653 RYKYDT

-695 YTVRKNS
+695 YTVKKNS
-702 SGKLYSTAHLDIP
+702 SGKLYSTARLDIP

-747 TQIDLLKTKLNPSN
+747 TQIDLLKTKLNPSK

-773 NDKYVANGCRKSGY
+773 NDKYVVNGCRKSGY
-787 QFIATTGTSEK
+787 QFIAVTGTSEK
-798 PTYTFQRQYSLNL
+798 PTYTFQRQYALNV
-811 NYNRYISDKASTEG
+811 NYNRYISEKTSTDG
-825 KLVYATRSGLVW
+825 YLAYATRSGLAW
-837 VDLSSTSSVPSP
+837 INLNNTSAVAAPE
-849 VVNEDLK
+849 VREDLK

-861 GATLYRNNQ
+861 GATLYRDNK
-870 FLLTRSQTLCTI
+870 FLLTRSHSLCTI
-882 APGGSEILQT
+882 APGGSEIIQT
-892 SEANNAFTGIPRW
+892 SEANNAFAGIPRW

-932 SLEFTE
+932 SLKFTE

>member
-1 MRNLLLIIMLFLGVS
+1 MRNLLIILMLFLGVS
-16 CKQDGPVEPV
+16 CKQEGPVEPV
-26 TPETEFK
+26 APETVFK
-33 VTLPDGIKNEWE
+33 VTLPDGLKKEWE
-45 IGDKISVISL
+45 TGDKISVISL
-55 KNGSIATVDSFAAQS
+55 KNGSIATVDSFTACN
-70 KGRTVSFSGSYT
+70 KGRSVSFSGNYT

-105 SAPLYDNDGGFFRV
+105 SAPLYGNETGFFRA

-128 APKEGMTVMQ
+128 APKEGMTFIQ
-138 QKNDDASGLE
+138 QKNDDTTGLE

-158 AAILQSEGEVSL
+158 AAILKADGEVTL
-170 QEKTSLVRLELD
+170 QEKTSILRLELD
-182 ASALGKGET
+182 SSALGKGET
-191 VKSVSLAMDE
+191 VKSVSLIMSD
-201 GTPFTV
+201 GTPFTSC
-207 YRGSI
+207 RGSL
-212 SLTGSGSQWVTN
+212 SLTGSSSQWVTN
-224 EPSGRFEMSLGNFVP
+224 DPSSRFDIDLGNFVP
-239 GKTLS
+239 GNILS
-244 VYVPVFPNVG
+244 IYVPIFPNAAD
-254 NASLAGAS
+254 ASLAGVS
-262 ERMLSVRVKTDNGTA
+262 DRMLSVRVRTDNGTA
-277 YAAYHII
+277 YAASHVI
-284 PAGSRDYGL
+284 PAGSKDYGL
-293 AAGNNLNIQAK
+293 AAGRQVDIQAK
-304 LDLSNE
+304 LAISHE
-310 VDSEEPV
+310 VEPEGPV
-317 IKSVRK
+317 IKSVKK
-323 IMEKGVSG
+323 IMEKGVTG
-331 IYKDGDV
+331 LYKDGDV

-343 AGILYSLDISDPK
+343 AGVLYSLDISDPK
-356 DPKQIGSVTFPGSV
+356 NPKQVGSVTFPGSV

-377 GKAVVSARDTG
+377 GKAVVSGRDTG

-394 SDPAHISLITRYD
+394 SDPANMSLITRYD

-469 AGQVSIFN
+469 SGQVSIFN
-477 AKDMNNIQLVKTINL
+477 AKDMSNIQLVKTINL

-545 VEFDIFYRSG
+545 VEFDIFYISG

-582 DITNERSPK
+582 DITNERNPK

-624 GNEGLYLMESSRARS
+624 GNEGLYLMESSRAKS

-695 YTVRKNS
+695 YTVKKNS

-747 TQIDLLKTKLNPSN
+747 TQIDLLKTKLNPSR
-761 PADQFSYWVSVP
+761 PADQFSYWVSAP
-773 NDKYVANGCRKSGY
+773 NDKYVVNGCRKSGY
-787 QFIATTGTSEK
+787 QFLAITGSSAK
-798 PTYTFQRQYSLNL
+798 PTYTFRRQYGLNVS
-811 NYNRYISDKASTEG
+811 YNRYISEKTSSDGFLA
-825 KLVYATRSGLVW
+825 YATRSGLAW
-837 VDLSSTSSVPSP
+837 INLNNTSAVAAPE
-849 VVNEDLK
+849 VREDLK

-861 GATLYRNNQ
+861 GATLYRDNK
-870 FLLTRSQTLCTI
+870 FLLTRSHSLCTI
-882 APGGSEILQT
+882 APGGSEIIQT
-892 SEANNAFTGIPRW
+892 SEANPAFAGIPRW

-932 SLEFTE
+932 SLTFTE